1 MNKQRFSSIV
11 GILIVLL
18 HLLLF
23 VGLLV
28 FFPGKNSPEV
38 KIFEISLPFMAT
50 YALGV
55 VKWVIDTQGNITSQA
70 TVGFTYI
77 FIVSAILLTLLVLL
91 RQI

>member
-1 MNKQRFSSIV
+1 MRGASANAVYYLF
-11 GILIVLL
+11 LIRS
-18 HLLLF
+18 LF